1 MSRPRVSIL
10 SSGEELTC
18 GHTADANGP
27 FLAAQLTANGFAVR
41 RIVVVGD
48 DPTALREELV
58 RSAQDSDVVLVT
70 GGLGP
75 TADDR
80 TREAIAEACGAHLVR
95 AEVALEHVRSIIEG
109 HGYKMTEAHARQALF
124 PEGAQLHP
132 NDRGT
137 ALGFA
142 CRVGRAKVIV
152 MPGVPREMHGMF
164 HQSVLPSLLADA
176 EERTCVTTVNLFGLP
191 ESLVD
196 ERIGDMM
203 AAGRNPAVG
212 LKVGDGVVC
221 VCLRATAPTDEA
233 ARELAGKDARVLEE
247 RFGEAAFGRDET
259 TLAQALSEQ
268 MERHN
273 VKVAVAESCTGG
285 LVGGLLTD
293 VPGISRFLL
302 ADIVA
307 YSNEAKVSLL
317 RVPAGEIESFGA
329 VSPQVAESMAR
340 GVCEITGA
348 ELGISTTGIA
358 GPTGGSVEKPV
369 GLVYVGICLNGKTT
383 SHELN
388 LRGDRWRI
396 RSRAARYALDLA
408 RLALLRCPEKH

>member
-1 MSRPRVSIL
+1 MSRPRVSVL

-27 FLAAQLTANGFAVR
+27 YLAAHLTANGFAVR

-48 DPTALREELV
+48 DPAALHEELA
-58 RSAQDSDVVLVT
+58 RAAQDSDLVLVT

-75 TADDR
+75 TADDL
-80 TREAIAEACGAHLVR
+80 TREAIAETCGAPLVR
-95 AEVALEHVRSIIEG
+95 SEEALEHVRSIIEG
-109 HGYKMTEAHARQALF
+109 HGYKMTDDHARQALF
-124 PEGAQLHP
+124 PEGAQLYP

-142 CRVGRAKVIV
+142 CRVGGARVIV

-164 HQSVLPSLLADA
+164 EQSVLPSLLADA
-176 EERTCVTTVNLFGLP
+176 AERTCVTTVNLFGVP
-191 ESLVD
+191 ESRVD
-196 ERIGDMM
+196 EGVRDMIVP
-203 AAGRNPAVG
+203 GRNPAAG
-212 LKVGDGVVC
+212 LKVTEGVVC
-221 VCLRATAPTDEA
+221 VCLRATAATEEA
-233 ARELAGKDARVLEE
+233 ARQLADRDARAVEQ

-259 TLAQALSEQ
+259 TLAQALSNL
-268 MERHN
+268 MERQN
-273 VKVAVAESCTGG
+273 VRLAVAESCTGG

-302 ADIVA
+302 ADLVA

-317 RVPAGEIESFGA
+317 HVAAAEIESFGA

-340 GVCEITGA
+340 GACEVTGA
-348 ELGISTTGIA
+348 QLGISTTGIA
-358 GPTGGSVEKPV
+358 GPTGGSTEKPV
-369 GLVYVGICLNGKTT
+369 GLVYVGICLRGETT

-396 RSRAARYALDLA
+396 RNRAARYALDLA
-408 RLALLRCPEKH
+408 RLTLLRCSRKQ